1 MIYHPEMLA
10 AACDDQ
16 DAAMRRLQ
24 DADPFLRARAERHAM
39 IEAEIAAIEAG
50 ELDGRSRSQL
60 VLMRKI
66 RDGLLAEIVDMIEG
80 VRTPAT
86 DGIASIWR
94 VDATAPPKTQQALA
108 HKTSLRGNWAW
119 SAPPR

>member
-1 MIYHPEMLA
+1 MIYQPEMLA

-60 VLMRKI
+60 VLMKKI

-80 VRTPAT
+80 ARAPAD

-94 VDATAPPKTQQALA
+94 VDTAARPQSQRPLARKTA
-108 HKTSLRGNWAW
+108 LRGNWAW
-119 SAPPR
+119 STPQR